1 MQSKK
6 CFDFS
11 VVIWYHI
18 VEKSHVLKR
27 GHFVMYDKNVPR
39 KSKKGGEKTEFEPAK
54 IEIIVFNGEDII
66 TASSDEDCI
75 ELVEYLN

>member
-1 MQSKK
+1 
-6 CFDFS
+6 
-11 VVIWYHI
+11 
-18 VEKSHVLKR
+18 
-27 GHFVMYDKNVPR
+27 MYDKSEPR

-75 ELVEYLN
+75 ELVEYLS